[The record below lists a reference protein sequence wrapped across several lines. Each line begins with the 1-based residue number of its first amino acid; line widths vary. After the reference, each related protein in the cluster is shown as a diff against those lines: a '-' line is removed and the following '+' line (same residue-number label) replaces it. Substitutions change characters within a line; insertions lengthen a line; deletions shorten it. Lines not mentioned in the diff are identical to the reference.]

1 MPKFRVEWI
10 ETEERLRFVD
20 VEAPNLKAVEDWWD
34 PNTIGDLE
42 SADDGCIDFTR
53 HFSAATPLPDT
64 AEIRVTIH
72 TKTTPKRKNA

>member
-42 SADDGCIDFTR
+42 SADQNAQPCDTR
-53 HFSAATPLPDT
+53 TAWCDWLDAQVRAGRVSARLAERATL
-64 AEIRVTIH
+64 
-72 TKTTPKRKNA
+72 